1 MYQRLQMSN
10 FFTEINTLN
19 LGFKKLLED
28 DFKLVY
34 IEEKQIKQED
44 NSETSQNDLSLFKIE
59 KNRESI
65 FKQIVSID
73 KLDEVKK
80 EIKSEYD
87 KFSNDFLDYFERVE
101 DMLNEKH
108 INSFEIIEKTIKNRG
123 KKLNGTINKFIVEDS
138 WSVSK
143 IEEEF
148 YFKLQKNLKDIID
161 SLIPTISTGR
171 KESSAYDGIL
181 KDLNKFL
188 SQLGI
193 YTMDLDTHKKY
204 EDFDF
209 LDPQEC
215 DDCETEDLNKQD
227 MIKEILS
234 YPYVLSDELIVVEGK
249 VILWKVVHNG

>member
-1 MYQRLQMSN
+1 MSKC
-10 FFTEINTLN
+10 FIEINTLN
-19 LGFKKLLED
+19 IKFKKLLED
-28 DFKLVY
+28 DYKLIY

-65 FKQIVSID
+65 FKQIVSAD

-87 KFSNDFLDYFERVE
+87 KFSDDFLDYFERVE

-108 INSFEIIEKTIKNRG
+108 IKSFEIIEKTIKNRG

-181 KDLNKFL
+181 TSLNRFL

-193 YTMDLDTHKKY
+193 YTMDLDTNKKY

-234 YPYVLSDELIVVEGK
+234 YPYILSDELIVVEGK

>member
-1 MYQRLQMSN
+1 MSKC
-10 FFTEINTLN
+10 FIEINTLN
-19 LGFKKLLED
+19 IKFKKLLED
-28 DFKLVY
+28 DYKLIY

-65 FKQIVSID
+65 FKQIVSAD

-80 EIKSEYD
+80 EIKSEYN
-87 KFSNDFLDYFERVE
+87 KFSEEFVYYFDRVE
-101 DMLNEKH
+101 NMLNDKDKE
-108 INSFEIIEKTIKNRG
+108 SFEIIEKTIKNRS
-123 KKLNGTINKFIVEDS
+123 KKLNRTIDKFVIEDS
-138 WSVSK
+138 WNSVSK

-148 YFKLQKNLKDIID
+148 YFKLQKNLKDIVE
-161 SLIPTISTGR
+161 SLIPTISTGMR
-171 KESSAYDGIL
+171 ENSAYDGIL
-181 KDLNKFL
+181 TSLNKFL

-193 YTMDLDTHKKY
+193 YTIDLDSNKKY
-204 EDFDF
+204 EDFSL

-249 VILWKVVHNG
+249 VILWKVVRNG